1 MKNNYDEKIV
11 LNIEND
17 VKIKALEKQ
26 KSKSKHWLWQIT
38 LLSLLLSC
46 VFGMISELMLSHTSL
61 ALALI
66 LIVLLCI
73 VGLIFDLIG
82 MAVTAGN
89 IKSLLEYKTRGEKG
103 VDIGICLV
111 KNADK
116 VSSIC
121 TDVIGDI
128 CSILSG
134 AGGVAIAVI
143 LSHQIPS
150 INPFIVSVIISA
162 LIACINV
169 LIKAIGKS
177 YAIKNSDK
185 IILKIGHLLSFVI
198 KKRKK

>member
-1 MKNNYDEKIV
+1 MKNEFDDKST
-11 LNIEND
+11 LNSEYN
-17 VKIKALEKQ
+17 IKVTTLEKQ
-26 KSKSKHWLWQIT
+26 KAKSKHWLWQIT

-46 VFGMISELMLSHTSL
+46 IFGIISELMLAHTSL
-61 ALALI
+61 TLALI
-66 LIVLLCI
+66 LIILLVF
-73 VGLIFDLIG
+73 VGLTFDIIG

-89 IKSLLEYKTRGEKG
+89 IKSLLEQKSRETKG
-103 VDIGICLV
+103 VDIGITLV

-134 AGGVAIAVI
+134 AGGVAISVI
-143 LSHQIPS
+143 LTNEIPGA
-150 INPFIVSVIISA
+150 NPFFLSVIISA
-162 LIACINV
+162 LIASINV

-177 YAIKNSDK
+177 YAIRNSDK
-185 IILKIGHLLSFVI
+185 IIIKIGMMLSFI